1 MVVNSDKSIQH
12 YIDASVRK
20 NTQKSYQSAVRHYE
34 VEWKGFLPAT
44 ADNIAQYLIDYA
56 DKLSINTLNQRL
68 AALAQWHIEQGFP
81 DPTKASVVHKVLKGI
96 KTLSVHDKNR

>member
-44 ADNIAQYLIDYA
+44 ADRGGSGNLN
-56 DKLSINTLNQRL
+56 NTY
-68 AALAQWHIEQGFP
+68 
-81 DPTKASVVHKVLKGI
+81 K
-96 KTLSVHDKNR
+96 